1 MNRWAC
7 FPTKI
12 GSPPK
17 VWHKR
22 RSHPPIYEYHP
33 TIRAFRKQI
42 NQASEALAATLAGP
56 LDAFQIRALLA
67 RSAFASIR
75 VSNKWLLA
83 ENAIRQE
90 TSSTFCEHWRIWAD
104 SESVLFGLCM
114 MKLWQPLPAQV
125 HPALKLKAS
134 SPCHVVTAITCSKN
148 ASLAFS
154 RCPQKKTGHLACQCP
169 SLGSSGGR
177 FWGVCVE
184 LLLAN
189 FIFTTASS
197 LLQSICVTFASACMC
212 TGGAS
217 RRGQNPSAEPEASW
231 TKLKTSR
238 AWQRLVFAVFACM
251 FIAWQRHHET
261 NETWNNSKKFEY
273 SKWDRDDP
281 GMAEMFNGHHPAWKS
296 PCLEAPKGRL
306 PQVSTSDCQRR
317 LRHPTR
323 PA

>member
-1 MNRWAC
+1 LHSFGNGSFGQLVETFLLQSHHHWIEHLGWRCTSQPAPSMPLVPPAHVTWVTCNLSSPSPMNRWAC

-83 ENAIRQE
+83 KNAIRQE
-90 TSSTFCEHWRIWAD
+90 TSSTFCEHWRILAD

-134 SPCHVVTAITCSKN
+134 SPCHVVTAITCSKMLLWH
-148 ASLAFS
+148 S
-154 RCPQKKTGHLACQCP
+154 PGVPKKDRTSCLSVSKPWLFWWQI
-169 SLGSSGGR
+169 LGSLRGTFARKHHCS
-177 FWGVCVE
+177 
-184 LLLAN
+184 
-189 FIFTTASS
+189 ITAS
-197 LLQSICVTFASACMC
+197 INMC
-212 TGGAS
+212 
-217 RRGQNPSAEPEASW
+217 N
-231 TKLKTSR
+231 
-238 AWQRLVFAVFACM
+238 FC
-251 FIAWQRHHET
+251 
-261 NETWNNSKKFEY
+261 
-273 SKWDRDDP
+273 
-281 GMAEMFNGHHPAWKS
+281 
-296 PCLEAPKGRL
+296 
-306 PQVSTSDCQRR
+306 
-317 LRHPTR
+317 
-323 PA
+323 